1 MATQA
6 PAIVA
11 AGSISRPDA
20 ISVSPRAE
28 PSPPGAQHD
37 ITLDQIR
44 TYVRDETAML
54 MDVRS
59 PEDFARGHVRRAVN
73 LPAGSEKQMDGYLAL
88 IRPSIASDQLIIL
101 YCYGPKCGSGDMV
114 SEYLA
119 DQGFTDLHVYSPGWP
134 TLASA
139 KDLQ

>member
-1 MATQA
+1 MAVQPA
-6 PAIVA
+6 AIVA
-11 AGSISRPDA
+11 EGGVSRQKTIPVA
-20 ISVSPRAE
+20 FRAE
-28 PSPPGAQHD
+28 PSPSGAQHD

-44 TYVRDETAML
+44 TYVRDETAIL

-73 LPAGSEKQMDGYLAL
+73 LPAGPVKQMDGYLAL

-134 TLASA
+134 MLASA
-139 KDLQ
+139 RDLQ

>member
-1 MATQA
+1 MAVQA
-6 PAIVA
+6 AAIVA
-11 AGSISRPDA
+11 DGRTSRPDVIA
-20 ISVSPRAE
+20 VSLRAE
-28 PSPPGAQHD
+28 PFPPGAQHD

-44 TYVRDETAML
+44 TYVQDETAML

-101 YCYGPKCGSGDMV
+101 YCYGPKCGSADMV
-114 SEYLA
+114 SEYLT

-139 KDLQ
+139 EDLQ